1 MTFLKLVLAGLR
13 YHWRSHAGAFAGA
26 ALCAMVLVGSLLVG
40 DSLRGTLRDQARART
55 GSVLSAL
62 LGNDR
67 MFRSALAGEVAADV
81 APVLLLRGSASR
93 ADASA
98 RLNQVQ
104 VVGVDPRFWAL
115 APHGERQEL
124 QPGDAVVSRAL
135 ASRLGIGPGDSLIVR
150 VEKPSA
156 FSKDAPLSGEEDG
169 IEALRA
175 RVATVADDS
184 RFGRFSLQATQVP
197 PATVFLPLEQLQQRL
212 GVEGRGNLLL
222 SNRPPA
228 EFREALARHWNPED
242 AALQIKPLEGDAG
255 WEVRSSR
262 VFLDDAVVQAL
273 PPGARSLTY
282 FVNELRHADMAT
294 PYSMVTAVEPGS
306 LPFVPADL
314 AADEIVVSDWLAE
327 DTGVRPGASLEVKY
341 LVMNARRQFEERSR
355 AFKVRSIHP
364 LGKEGWNGSW
374 MPDFPGLADAGNCRE
389 WKPGFALDTQRIRD
403 KDEAYWKQYRGA
415 PKAFVGMEAGRQM
428 WENRWGS
435 VTALRYSAQP
445 AEALEA
451 QIRSRLNFE
460 ASGMQLIPLRTLAS
474 AAIDSPVD
482 FAGLFLGFS
491 FFLIAAALALV
502 GLLFGLMVEGR
513 GAEAGTL
520 LALGWPVFRVR
531 LLFLGEGL
539 GVALAGS
546 LLGTGLGVFYT
557 QGILRA
563 LGGVWRGATGGTAIV
578 FHVTRTSLCIGAF
591 AGTLIA
597 ALAMVWVTR
606 DAWKRSA
613 RELLEGVPFLEPPAE
628 ANRRMRWHA
637 GLAAFFGVSGA
648 GLLGLVLS
656 RGQSDPGLFFGGGSL
671 LLVSL
676 LLGCRLGLE
685 RFSRGAVR
693 AIRQLAWR
701 NVGRRPGRA
710 TAVVSVLAAGAF
722 LVLSV
727 QVFRKDPPVGPQER
741 ASGTGGFALAGE
753 LSTPVYEDLNAAAV
767 RDGLGLP
774 AEEGVHV
781 VPFRVREGE
790 DASCLN
796 LNRAVRPRILG
807 VPSKE
812 LEALG
817 AFRFVEKNANWSVL
831 RSDVQAAIPAVVDE
845 DTLLWALQKKVGDE
859 IALPDGRGGEV
870 RLKVVGSVGGSIL
883 QGALLIDE
891 GAFVRAFPD
900 AGGYRFLLLDVSAE
914 KVELVRGAW
923 SRALQDRG
931 LELVPTAR
939 RLEELLAV
947 SNTYLQIFQ
956 VLGGLG
962 VLLGA
967 VGVGVVAA
975 RNAVER
981 RRELAILE
989 VGGWS
994 PFQRLRLLAW
1004 ELALLVFL
1012 GLLIGG
1018 SCAWVVTVPV
1028 QWLRGAV
1035 VDHRLLLVALG
1046 GLGGVAA
1053 VAVRVALALSLR
1065 GSAGGM
1071 LRLE

>member
-62 LGNDR
+62 LGGDR
-67 MFRSALAGEVAADV
+67 MFRSALAGEVSADV

-115 APHGERQEL
+115 ASHGERQEL

-184 RFGRFSLQATQVP
+184 RFGRFALQATQVP

-212 GVEGRGNLLL
+212 GVEGRVNLLL
-222 SNRPPA
+222 SQRPPA
-228 EFREALARHWNPED
+228 EFRGALASHWSAED
-242 AALQIKPLEGDAG
+242 AALQIKPLEGGAG
-255 WEVRSSR
+255 LEVRSSR
-262 VFLDDAVVQAL
+262 VFLDEALVKAL
-273 PPGARSLTY
+273 PAGRRSLTY
-282 FVNELRHADMAT
+282 FVNELRHADKAT

-327 DTGVRPGASLEVKY
+327 DTGARAGAALEVKY
-341 LVMNARRQFEERSR
+341 LVMNAKRQFEERSR
-355 AFKVRSIHP
+355 KFKVRSVHP
-364 LGKEGWNGSW
+364 LGRDGWNGSW

-403 KDEAYWKQYRGA
+403 KDEAYWKQHRGA

-435 VTALRYSAQP
+435 VTALRYP
-445 AEALEA
+445 EGPREGLEGK
-451 QIRSRLNFE
+451 IREGLNFE
-460 ASGMQLIPLRTLAS
+460 ASGMQLIPLKTLAS
-474 AAIDSPVD
+474 AAVDSPVD

-502 GLLFGLMVEGR
+502 GLLFGLTVESR
-513 GAEAGTL
+513 GPEAGTL

-546 LLGTGLGVFYT
+546 LLGTGLGLLYT
-557 QGILRA
+557 RGILRA
-563 LGGVWRGATGGTAIV
+563 LVGVWRGATGGADII
-578 FHVTRTSLCIGAF
+578 FHATRTSLCLGAF

-606 DAWKRSA
+606 SAWKRSA
-613 RELLEGVPFLEPPAE
+613 RELLEGGTPLEPPAD
-628 ANRRMRWHA
+628 AHRRMKFYL
-637 GLAAFFGVSGA
+637 GLAVFLGLAGT
-648 GLLGLVLS
+648 GLLWMVLS
-656 RGQSDPGLFFGGGSL
+656 KGQADPGLFFGGGSL

-685 RFSRGAVR
+685 RFAKGAVR

-727 QVFRKDPPVGPQER
+727 QVFRKEAPAGPQER
-741 ASGTGGFALAGE
+741 ASGTGGFALTGE
-753 LSTPVYEDLNAAAV
+753 LATPVYEDLNAAAV

-781 VPFRVREGE
+781 VPFRVRDGE

-807 VPSKE
+807 VPSRE
-812 LEALG
+812 LEELG
-817 AFRFVEKNANWSVL
+817 AFRFVEKGAGWNLL
-831 RSDVQAAIPAVVDE
+831 RAEVPGAIPAVVDE

-859 IALPDGRGGEV
+859 ISLPDGRGGEV

-883 QGALLIDE
+883 QGALLIDD

-900 AGGYRFLLLDVSAE
+900 AGGYRFLLLDVPGE
-914 KVELVRGAW
+914 RLEVVRGAW

-939 RLEELLAV
+939 RLGELLAV

-981 RRELAILE
+981 RQELAILE

-994 PFQRLRLLAW
+994 ASQRLRLLVW

-1018 SCAWVVTVPV
+1018 ACAWVVTVPV

-1035 VDHRLLLVALG
+1035 VDHRLLLAALG
-1046 GLGGVAA
+1046 GLGFVAA
-1053 VAVRVALALSLR
+1053 AAVRLALALSFR
-1065 GSAGGM
+1065 GSTGAM
-1071 LRLE
+1071 LRSE

>member
-1 MTFLKLVLAGLR
+1 MTFFKLVLAGLR
-13 YHWRSHAGAFAGA
+13 HHWRSHAGAFAGA

-55 GSVLSAL
+55 GAVLSAL
-62 LGNDR
+62 VGGER
-67 MFRSALAGEVAADV
+67 MFRSALAGEIGSDV
-81 APVLLLRGSASR
+81 APVLFLRGSSSR
-93 ADASA
+93 ADGSA

-104 VVGVDPRFWAL
+104 VIGVDPRFWAL
-115 APHGERQEL
+115 APRGERQEL

-135 ASRLGIGPGDSLIVR
+135 ATRLGIGPGDSLIVR

-175 RVATVADDS
+175 RVATVADDAD
-184 RFGRFSLQATQVP
+184 FGRFSLQAAQVP

-212 GVEGRGNLLL
+212 SVEGRVNLLL

-228 EFREALARHWNPED
+228 EFRESLARHWSPED
-242 AALQIKPLEGDAG
+242 AALQTKALADRPAV
-255 WEVRSSR
+255 EVRSSR
-262 VFLDDAVVQAL
+262 VFLDDGLVKAL
-273 PPGARSLTY
+273 PAGQSSLTY
-282 FVNELRHADMAT
+282 FVNELRNGDRAT

-306 LPFVPADL
+306 LPFVPPDL
-314 AADEIVVSDWLAE
+314 AADEMVISDWLAE
-327 DTGVRPGASLEVKY
+327 DTGVRPGAELEVKY
-341 LVMNARRQFEERSR
+341 LVMNAKRQFEEKSR
-355 AFKVRSIHP
+355 RFRVRSVHP
-364 LGKEGWNGSW
+364 LGKDGWDGSW

-389 WKPGFALDTQRIRD
+389 WKPGFALDTRRIRD
-403 KDEAYWKQYRGA
+403 KDEVYWKQHRGA

-428 WENRWGS
+428 WANRWGS
-435 VTALRYSAQP
+435 VTAIRYPVQSP
-445 AEALEA
+445 AELEA
-451 QIRSRLNFE
+451 KIRPGLGFE
-460 ASGMQLIPLRTLAS
+460 VSGMQLVPLRALAS
-474 AAIDSPVD
+474 AAVDSPVD

-491 FFLIAAALALV
+491 FFLIAAALALG
-502 GLLFGLMVEGR
+502 GLLFGLMVESR

-520 LALGWPVFRVR
+520 LALGWPVSRVR

-546 LLGTGLGVFYT
+546 LLGTALGVAYT
-557 QGILRA
+557 RGILRA

-578 FHVTRTSLCIGAF
+578 FHLTRTSLGVGAC

-597 ALAMVWVTR
+597 ALAMMWVTR
-606 DAWKRSA
+606 NCWKRSA
-613 RELLEGVPFLEPPAE
+613 RELLEGATPVETVSRGGRGLKVYA
-628 ANRRMRWHA
+628 A
-637 GLAAFFGVSGA
+637 LAALFGCSGA
-648 GLLGLVLS
+648 GLLGMALA
-656 RGQSDPGLFFGGGSL
+656 RGQAGPELFFGGGSL

-676 LLGCRLGLE
+676 LMGCRRGLE
-685 RFSRGAVR
+685 WLAQGSVR

-710 TAVVSVLAAGAF
+710 AAVVSVLAAGAF

-727 QVFRKDPPVGPQER
+727 QVFRKEPPSGPQQR
-741 ASGTGGFALAGE
+741 SSGTGGFALIGE
-753 LSTPVYEDLNAAAV
+753 LSTPVYEDLNAPAV

-774 AEEGVHV
+774 ADKDVRV

-807 VPSKE
+807 APSAE
-812 LEALG
+812 LEHMG
-817 AFRFVEKNANWSVL
+817 AFRLMERDSGWGVL
-831 RSDVQAAIPAVVDE
+831 RRQLPGAIPAVVDE
-845 DTLLWALQKKVGDE
+845 DTLLWALQKRVGDE
-859 IALPDGRGGEV
+859 IPVPDGRGGEV
-870 RLKVVGSVGGSIL
+870 RLKVVGSLGGSIL
-883 QGALLIDE
+883 QGALLVDE
-891 GAFVRAFPD
+891 GEFVRAFPD
-900 AGGYRFLLLDVSAE
+900 AGGYRFLLLDAPGE
-914 KVELVRGAW
+914 QLELVRGAW

-939 RLEELLAV
+939 RLAELLAV

-967 VGVGVVAA
+967 LGVGVIAA

-981 RRELAILE
+981 RAELAILE
-989 VGGWS
+989 ASGWS
-994 PFQRLRLLAW
+994 RAQRLRLLVW
-1004 ELALLVFL
+1004 ELALLVIL

-1018 SCAWVVTVPV
+1018 TCAWVVTVPG
-1028 QWLRGAV
+1028 QWIRGAF
-1035 VDHRLLLVALG
+1035 VDHRPLLAALA
-1046 GLGGVAA
+1046 GLGVVAA
-1053 VAVRVALALSLR
+1053 AAIRMALALSLR
-1065 GSAGGM
+1065 GSAGRM
-1071 LRLE
+1071 LRSE